1 MMMVVAAVAA
11 AVVMIVVVVIVVV
24 VVTFGMFSF
33 WEVIMLV
40 ELNLELGGF
49 ESADEVELSEAG
61 LIRDVQIG
69 GIGNSV
75 KVVRLCTVFFSPLEE
90 RAVYTVSLS
99 INSLNVDDMR
109 AIAV

>member
-1 MMMVVAAVAA
+1 MMMVVAVAAA

-61 LIRDVQIG
+61 LIRDV
-69 GIGNSV
+69 
-75 KVVRLCTVFFSPLEE
+75 
-90 RAVYTVSLS
+90 
-99 INSLNVDDMR
+99 
-109 AIAV
+109 